1 MENTI
6 IARRLREYARY
17 LEKEKE
23 SLYRVKAFRQAA
35 STIEALDRPLGILYE
50 ELGRKG
56 LEIIPGIG
64 RRIAFTVGELIRTGE
79 FHAYKDER
87 EFIAPERL
95 ATSYPDLKIDE
106 FAGPLFSSEPTSF

>member
-1 MENTI
+1 MENTL

-17 LEKEKE
+17 LNRKQA

-35 STIEALDRPLGILYE
+35 ATIEALDRPLYKLYE
-50 ELGRKG
+50 EHGRRG
-56 LEIIPGIG
+56 LETIPGIG
-64 RRIAFTVGELIRTGE
+64 SHIAFTVAELIRTGE

-95 ATSYPDLKIDE
+95 ANSYPDITRGE
-106 FAGPLFSSEPTSF
+106 TVGPLFSCDSVPS